1 MFIETN
7 RLIVR
12 TFREEDA
19 DALYR
24 IAYDP
29 NVLEYCPDLLKRN
42 VSKAEVLEFIRD
54 FIRIDEENDIV
65 TWRCYAIE
73 NRETKEVMG
82 CVTFSKNGML
92 NEYELGWMMLSAYI
106 KKGYASEAA
115 QAYAEYFCAA
125 YGVDYLIVVM
135 DVDNPASYKTAE
147 KCGFKLF
154 EKRTVY
160 DYSLNRYCDD
170 YYYFRRY
177 ASGCTKRE
185 RFYGDVP
192 YTGRGADI

>member
-1 MFIETN
+1 MYIETE

-12 TFREEDA
+12 SFCEEDLQ
-19 DALYR
+19 ALYK

-29 NVLEYCPDLLKRN
+29 MVLEYCPDLLKYN
-42 VSKAEVLEFIRD
+42 VSEAETLEFIRSFANMEKVGD
-54 FIRIDEENDIV
+54 ID

-73 NRETKEVMG
+73 SRSSGEVVG
-82 CVTFSKNGML
+82 CVTFSKNAML
-92 NEYELGWMMLSAYI
+92 HEYEIGWMMLSEHT

-115 QAYAEYFCAA
+115 RAYADWFCET
-125 YGVDYLIVVM
+125 YRVEYLIVVM
-135 DVDNPASYKTAE
+135 DVDNPASYKVAE

-160 DYSLNRYCDD
+160 DYSYNRYADD

-177 ASGCTKRE
+177 ASFSTMRE

-192 YTGRGADI
+192 FTGRGADR